1 MQVTYRNQFLNL
13 RSAASTTATGIGKYR
28 GQAFRF
34 QPSIPETESIIGKY
48 RGVAFCTQPSPA
60 FPTESAAP
68 QFMYRGC
75 LY

>member
-1 MQVTYRNQFLNL
+1 MQVTYHGQFSNVNA
-13 RSAASTTATGIGKYR
+13 AASVTATGIGKYR

-34 QPSIPETESIIGKY
+34 QPSVPATESFIGKY
-48 RGVAFCTQPSPA
+48 RGVAFCTQSSPA
-60 FPTESAAP
+60 LPTESGHH